1 MRMSVRVNRPG
12 KTIKHRRLKLAL
24 DTLAT
29 TRAVG
34 RALGAALPER
44 AIVLCKGQL
53 GSGKTTLIKAVCQGL
68 GIAPRMVISP
78 TYTLVNVYP
87 GRRSVYHVDLFR
99 LEMPEALLELDRED
113 WINPAGMTLIEWPE
127 HAGPFLVGESPLEV
141 RLDFVPAHAERRRMT
156 LCGDRRI
163 YGAVFAALEERIGN
177 AEAMQGR

>member
-1 MRMSVRVNRPG
+1 MEADSFRHDRAEG
-12 KTIKHRRLKLAL
+12 LQGLTLAL
-24 DTLAT
+24 DDLVVTW
-29 TRAVG
+29 AVG

-44 AIVLCKGQL
+44 AIVLCEGGL

-127 HAGPFLVGESPLEV
+127 LAGPFLVGESPLEV

-156 LCGDRRI
+156 LSGDRRI
-163 YGAVFAALEERIGN
+163 YGAVFAALEERKGN
-177 AEAMQGR
+177 AEATQGR

>member
-1 MRMSVRVNRPG
+1 MRMSVRVNRPD

-24 DTLAT
+24 NTLAT

-99 LEMPEALLELDRED
+99 LETPEALLDLDRED

-127 HAGPFLVGESPLEV
+127 LTGPFLVGESPLEV

-156 LCGDRRI
+156 LRGDRRI
-163 YGAVFAALEERIGN
+163 YGAVFAALEERKGN
-177 AEAMQGR
+177 AEATQGR